1 MTKYRLYVMIDWKNN
16 MVRFRYHEDGKPINM
31 IRWKGYT
38 VIKLNVVYEEKDER
52 LYQWLDYN
60 NIYQARNYP
69 VVFLAYIYRKNK
81 LRAIKEFNTSG
92 EYKAWYKKW
101 CKTNTHVKIS
111 TNALTWYDSY
121 TTVMIKRGNNI

>member
-1 MTKYRLYVMIDWKNN
+1 MIDWKNN

-92 EYKAWYKKW
+92 EYKA
-101 CKTNTHVKIS
+101 
-111 TNALTWYDSY
+111 
-121 TTVMIKRGNNI
+121 